1 MTINTNYIP
10 ARHLIGMF
18 VIFILSVSFAFS
30 NVLTTHAA
38 PIVGFVAGNIIDDPT
53 FMNTDSMNANQI
65 QAFLNSKV
73 PVCDTNGTQTSEF
86 GGGTRAQWAAA
97 RGYSPPFTCLKDYV
111 EGGYS
116 AAQIIYNAAQ
126 QYGINP
132 QVLIV
137 LLQKEQGLVTDTWP
151 LSTQYRTATGYGCPD
166 TAPCDSQYY
175 GLTNQINQAANMFHQ
190 IEVANP
196 NWYTPYVLGN
206 NSIKWNP
213 NSACGSSVVNIQNRA
228 TQALYN
234 YTPYQPNQAALN
246 AGYGM
251 GDSCSAYGNRNF
263 YLYFTDWFGP
273 TKINSTLVRTVSNGT
288 VYLVSSNT
296 TKYPIADVNTL
307 GALNMGGIGYVSQ
320 SYLDTLQTGTTLGR
334 LIKDANGT
342 VYLFDAKIK
351 LPFTSCSLVADYG
364 YDCGQAALLADWQ
377 IQSFVSGPNMTNFYQ
392 TTSGK
397 NFYIK
402 DGQKREI
409 YDEQALSLASLSGA
423 YNTLN
428 ESPLSSLAYGAPILR
443 NNVVVNDRQNGD
455 KYIVDQGQLT
465 RVTGQAIAQTFLS
478 QFTNRSIDAGSIGQV
493 TLRTGTIDGYI
504 QDATSG
510 DKFILT
516 NGGKLKITD
525 ATAWPDTFVS
535 ATSSLTG
542 ALTTISTANPAYLI
556 KSSSSATVYYVENQK
571 KRPLTAWSDVQK
583 INSNSTII
591 TLPNFIVDGLSD
603 GSLVLNQGGLVKTAT
618 NGTVYFVDGLNT
630 LIPLTNF
637 GYATEAGI
645 PLRVSIA
652 PDATVSSYTKSGS
665 TLGTLFQCGG
675 TKYISIAGK
684 LNKLSSSQDTAMGL
698 THQSLLLCP
707 PSSVVDLPGNF
718 FLDSTGTIYQI
729 TGGQK
734 NPIGS
739 WSKYL
744 TLGGN
749 SSNTVR
755 VSNFVT
761 GQIPTGSVLN

>member
-1 MTINTNYIP
+1 MIGTTKHQIT
-10 ARHLIGMF
+10 RHLLTAMTLL
-18 VIFILSVSFAFS
+18 ILSVSFS
-30 NVLTTHAA
+30 ITNVVSTHAA
-38 PIVGFVAGNIIDDPT
+38 PVVGFVAGNIIDDPT

-65 QAFLNSKV
+65 QAFLSSKV

-97 RGYSPPFTCLKDYV
+97 RGYSPPFTCLKDYT

-151 LSTQYRTATGYGCPD
+151 LPTQYRTATGYGCPD

-234 YTPYQPNQAALN
+234 YTPYQPNQSALN
-246 AGYGM
+246 AGYGT
-251 GDSCSAYGNRNF
+251 GDSCGAYGNRNF

-273 TKINSTLVRTVSNGT
+273 TKINSTLVRTVNNGT
-288 VYLVSSNT
+288 VYLVSNNT

-320 SYLDTLQTGTTLGR
+320 SYLDTLQTGATLGR
-334 LIKDANGT
+334 LIKDSGGT
-342 VYLFDAKIK
+342 VYFFDAKIK
-351 LPFTSCSLVADYG
+351 LPFTSCSMVTDYG

-402 DGQKREI
+402 DGQKREV
-409 YDEQALSLASLSGA
+409 YDEQALSLASMSGA

-428 ESPLSSLAYGAPILR
+428 ESPLSNLSYGAPIIR
-443 NNVVVNDRQNGD
+443 NNVIVADRQSGE
-455 KYIVDQGQLT
+455 KYVVDQGQLT
-465 RVTGQAIAQTFLS
+465 KVTEQTLTQTFLS
-478 QFTNRSIDAGSIGQV
+478 QFTTRAIDSGSVAQV
-493 TLRTGTIDGYI
+493 TKRPGTIDGYI

-510 DKFILT
+510 DKYILT
-516 NGGKLKITD
+516 NGGKLKLTD
-525 ATAWPDTFVS
+525 ASSWPDAFVS
-535 ATSSLTG
+535 TTSSLTG
-542 ALTTISTANPAYLI
+542 SLTTVASVDPSYLV
-556 KSSSSATVYYVENQK
+556 KSPSSGTVYYIENQK
-571 KRPLTAWSDVQK
+571 KRAIYAWSDVQK
-583 INSNSTII
+583 INASTTILTI
-591 TLPNFIVDGLSD
+591 PDYIVRSIPDGNT
-603 GSLVLNQGGLVKTAT
+603 VLIQGALVKSPLS
-618 NGTVYFVDGLNT
+618 GTVYYVDSLNS
-630 LIPLTNF
+630 LVPLTSF
-637 GYATEAGI
+637 GIAQQAGI
-645 PLRVSIA
+645 PLIVYTM
-652 PDATVSSYTKSGS
+652 PDGVINAYTHSAT
-665 TLGTLFQCGG
+665 TLRTLFQCGSE
-675 TKYISIAGK
+675 KYIAIGGK
-684 LNKLSSSQDTAMGL
+684 LNLVSGAQDTTMGL
-698 THQSLLLCP
+698 TYQSLAVC
-707 PSSVVDLPGNF
+707 PSSQKTNLPGNF
-718 FLDSTGTIYQI
+718 FLNAGTIYQI
-729 TGGQK
+729 SGGQK
-734 NPIGS
+734 NPIAS
-739 WSKYL
+739 WGKYL
-744 TLGGN
+744 SLGGN
-749 SSNTVR
+749 PSNTVQ
-755 VSNFVT
+755 VSNFLINE
-761 GQIPTGSVLN
+761 IPTGTVLF